1 MASRKHADLHDRLG
15 SLNVKLTE
23 LLAEKQLLE
32 KLIAKQEEIE
42 RVTEDISKLKEKLSE
57 GERDG

>member
-1 MASRKHADLHDRLG
+1 MVSRKHADLHDGLG

-42 RVTEDISKLKEKLSE
+42 RVTEDISKLREKLSE